1 MSIGTPVCKT
11 SNSFV
16 KGYLGDRNDYIYLQ
30 RGYRQYGQPSVSLNY
45 FLISR
50 IKPYKQL
57 KSSMN
62 RI

>member
-30 RGYRQYGQPSVSLNY
+30 RGYRQYGQPSVSLNN

-50 IKPYKQL
+50 IKPY
-57 KSSMN
+57 
-62 RI
+62 